1 MFGGFACYLKVWCV
15 FLSLW
20 LMGGPDASFELE
32 QVTFPT
38 EVLSFPAATPQRL
51 PYQTAPP
58 SSALPKLASL
68 EISGFKTLKTL
79 NVTGS
84 SSLIHEIL
92 SRIASLDLGAIALV
106 IHLSQAE
113 LSVPEPSR
121 PPTREP
127 SNLPS
132 NGMKMKKP
140 GLKRKEPDVLMRSD
154 PPSIKTRRQLLMT
167 DF

>member
-1 MFGGFACYLKVWCV
+1 
-15 FLSLW
+15 
-20 LMGGPDASFELE
+20 MGGPDASFELE

-58 SSALPKLASL
+58 CSSALPKLVSL
-68 EISGFKTLKTL
+68 EISGFKTLKIL
-79 NVTGS
+79 NFTGS

-121 PPTREP
+121 LPTREP

-154 PPSIKTRRQLLMT
+154 PPTIKTRRQLLMT